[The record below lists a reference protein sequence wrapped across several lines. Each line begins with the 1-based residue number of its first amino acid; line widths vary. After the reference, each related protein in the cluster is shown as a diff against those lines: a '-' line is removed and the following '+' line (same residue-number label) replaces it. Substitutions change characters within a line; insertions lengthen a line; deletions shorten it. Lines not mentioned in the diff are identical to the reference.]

1 MIVEIHKVKGLG
13 TKARGTK
20 PLLGKGDILKPVQS
34 MHTEKNSDS
43 SRQSEQALT
52 DLDHALNYIAA
63 AVANLH
69 EAALHLKNCD
79 AARLTETIE
88 QAREEIRKSWR
99 GVQEIRHTQRPWPG
113 LGDTTFLDDC
123 SIKESTGS

>member
-1 MIVEIHKVKGLG
+1 V
-13 TKARGTK
+13 ARRTK
-20 PLLGKGDILKPVQS
+20 PLAWERQIILKPVQA
-34 MHTEKNSDS
+34 MPTEKNSDS
-43 SRQSEQALT
+43 SHYPEQVLT

-79 AARLTETIE
+79 ANRLTETIE

-99 GVQEIRHTQRPWPG
+99 GVQEIRHNQGPWPG
-113 LGDTTFLDDC
+113 RGDTAVQGDC
-123 SIKESTGS
+123 SVKESTGG